1 MKLAALPFNAME
13 GTKPAIGR
21 QLSNFACDT
30 VRAATQAEINSVS
43 FLTQIEEGPNGR
55 AAFINIADTLL
66 DRQWIDQ
73 MFEQSG
79 VDVVMDGLVE
89 QREDQSFRLIVRF
102 HAKDSQEPI
111 WEETTEFPLSDL
123 FAVLHKLVQKVAEMA
138 GTPLPPEL
146 SAQMDF
152 GTDDPVAF
160 LKFLEGYDALTYI
173 QQTQGRVANEFSPEA
188 AIATL
193 LESCRADADFL
204 GPYETLVQLARLC
217 AQFRIGSLE
226 MVEKALEELK
236 ALAPN
241 DFRAQFALAEVYE
254 SVGDAARGSDGYEKA
269 LKIREERHNE
279 LVEAGEEDPG
289 YEQEMAAMYTR
300 IGRAQLNLNMPV
312 NAERNFRRAL
322 ELEGPD
328 KPSLDWL
335 AMVLANTGRAHEVP
349 SLWEEQVRRN
359 PENPH
364 IRAKYAISLVQAG
377 REEDGVKAFEDGIA
391 AIADNIVLKRYFA
404 PILAQRGDHDRAMD
418 FYEDALDV
426 APTDVPVLLEYSQ
439 VLEKAG
445 REFEVPKVLRD
456 VLAAN
461 PDPNTRAM
469 ALAKLIELEQ
479 PKRAA
484 MVEAAREKMEA
495 GDYEGALRD
504 LKPLRNW
511 LADYWKMWAL
521 LSSAHNHLMQPTEAE
536 EAARNL
542 IDLFPACEPA
552 YGELAT
558 ALFNQNRAEE
568 AYHLLRI
575 AAANMPQS
583 LPVHVNLALAARR
596 AGHVDEARAL
606 ARQIRELVGPNPELE
621 QILREIDG

>member
-1 MKLAALPFNAME
+1 
-13 GTKPAIGR
+13 
-21 QLSNFACDT
+21 
-30 VRAATQAEINSVS
+30 
-43 FLTQIEEGPNGR
+43 
-55 AAFINIADTLL
+55 
-66 DRQWIDQ
+66 
-73 MFEQSG
+73 
-79 VDVVMDGLVE
+79 
-89 QREDQSFRLIVRF
+89 
-102 HAKDSQEPI
+102 
-111 WEETTEFPLSDL
+111 
-123 FAVLHKLVQKVAEMA
+123 
-138 GTPLPPEL
+138 
-146 SAQMDF
+146 
-152 GTDDPVAF
+152 
-160 LKFLEGYDALTYI
+160 
-173 QQTQGRVANEFSPEA
+173 
-188 AIATL
+188 
-193 LESCRADADFL
+193 
-204 GPYETLVQLARLC
+204 
-217 AQFRIGSLE
+217 
-226 MVEKALEELK
+226 
-236 ALAPN
+236 
-241 DFRAQFALAEVYE
+241 
-254 SVGDAARGSDGYEKA
+254 
-269 LKIREERHNE
+269 
-279 LVEAGEEDPG
+279 
-289 YEQEMAAMYTR
+289 
-300 IGRAQLNLNMPV
+300 LNLNMPV

>member
-66 DRQWIDQ
+66 DRQWIEQ

-79 VDVVMDGLVE
+79 VDVIMDGLVE
-89 QREDQSFRLIVRF
+89 QREDESFKLIVRF
-102 HAKDSQEPI
+102 HAKNTEQPI
-111 WEETTEFPLSDL
+111 FEETTEFPLADL
-123 FAVLHKLVQKVAEMA
+123 FSVLHKLVHKVAEMA
-138 GTPLPPEL
+138 GTQLPPEI
-146 SAQMDF
+146 AGQMDF
-152 GTDDPVAF
+152 GTDDPSAF

-193 LESCRADADFL
+193 LEACKADKDFL

-217 AQFRIGSLE
+217 AQFRIGTLE

-236 ALAPN
+236 ALVPN

-269 LKIREERHNE
+269 LKIREERHKE
-279 LVEAGEEDPG
+279 LVDANEEDPG
-289 YEQEMAAMYTR
+289 YEQEIAAMYTR

-335 AMVLANTGRAHEVP
+335 AMVLSNTGRNHEVP
-349 SLWEEQVRRN
+349 PLWEEQVRLN
-359 PENPH
+359 PDNPH

-377 REEDGVKAFEDGIA
+377 REEDGVKAFEEGIA

-404 PILAQRGDHDRAMD
+404 PILAQRGDYDRAMD
-418 FYEDALDV
+418 YYEDALDV
-426 APTDVPVLLEYSQ
+426 APTDVPVLLEYAQ

-484 MVEAAREKMEA
+484 MVEAARQKMEA

-596 AGHVDEARAL
+596 AGQIEEARAL

-621 QILREIDG
+621 QILREIDD